1 MNYIEQATQLLA
13 EAAEKIAG
21 ALNLINANTPAT
33 PEADVPVSEGMPEGN
48 DAPEVPENPEAINTA
63 IEEGAADLTPAETAT
78 DPDPISTEGEIGS
91 QE

>member
-1 MNYIEQATQLLA
+1 MENVTQKILGLLDQAQGLILQA
-13 EAAEKIAG
+13 KEVLVASVSEPMPE
-21 ALNLINANTPAT
+21 NL
-33 PEADVPVSEGMPEGN
+33 EGADV
-48 DAPEVPENPEAINTA
+48 ATTEVPENPEAINTA